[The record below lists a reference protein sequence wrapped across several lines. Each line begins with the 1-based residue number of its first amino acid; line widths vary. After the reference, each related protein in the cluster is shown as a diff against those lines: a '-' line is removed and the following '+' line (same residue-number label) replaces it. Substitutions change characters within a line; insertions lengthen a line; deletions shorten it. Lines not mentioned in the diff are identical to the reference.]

1 MGEGGPAGEDSRER
15 SDDGRVLRPEYVVLG
30 EEAVVPAA
38 NVVRPPPNRFTH
50 ELVADEPYYFDR
62 PEHGPEP
69 DGVLPA
75 GTKVV
80 LLVQDNGSCRVVSG
94 SGLYVRVRRASLREL
109 PGRRI

>member
-1 MGEGGPAGEDSRER
+1 MVEGGPAGEAPRKGADA
-15 SDDGRVLRPEYVVLG
+15 GRVLRPEYVVLG
-30 EEAVVPAA
+30 EGCLVPAA

-50 ELVADEPYYFDR
+50 ELVADEPYQFDR
-62 PEHGPEP
+62 SEQGSAP

-109 PGRRI
+109 RGRI